1 MRKCFPISRISI
13 QRLWDHRGL
22 RTSQRTVSPRK
33 PAVKQLSNTEL
44 LEILRQ
50 EKKVATR
57 TATAQTNLNV
67 RDSQEHDISPQGAS
81 LLATRVLPL
90 PQSPLTDQ
98 GLLAARN
105 RYTAVKPLPLGD
117 RSPFQLKLQKNPYGI
132 RALIGGQ
139 VSELISIA
147 AIALATPPRLCVL
160 TDLRLPSYFQIPFG
174 VATHPKTGASWH
186 LPKLQTQAISRP
198 DDDDSPIANPQE
210 TRSFFLKP
218 DDVSATPEKPI
229 RILSSTHFLA
239 SRHVL
244 AHVSDLTPAK
254 YRNMIPHRWKQ
265 DPSVKVHDII
275 WREDMDVL
283 VLGILRRNVSM
294 TLSYL
299 ASRPAA
305 YIAPCKSYKCIDD
318 HVQVAAVLWLRKFAV
333 TSTHGESSI
342 GGASSLHCG
351 EIGPPPYAM
360 HYHKTRYIPCYNLA
374 ALLGPTELSALQESW
389 PDHYSDQLAV
399 IKLKRNTIKAQL
411 QLWKL
416 LGYIVRDG
424 GYG

>member
-1 MRKCFPISRISI
+1 MRKCFPISRTSI
-13 QRLWDHRGL
+13 QRLRDYRGL
-22 RTSQRTVSPRK
+22 RISQRAVSPRK

-44 LEILRQ
+44 LETLHQ
-50 EKKVATR
+50 EKKVATN
-57 TATAQTNLNV
+57 TATAQTNPNV
-67 RDSQEHDISPQGAS
+67 RDSQEHDISSPGAS

-90 PQSPLTDQ
+90 PHSPLTDR

-139 VSELISIA
+139 MSELISIA

-174 VATHPKTGASWH
+174 VATHPKSGAPWH
-186 LPKLQTQAISRP
+186 LPKLPTQAISCP
-198 DDDDSPIANPQE
+198 DDGESPIANPEE
-210 TRSFFLKP
+210 TQSFLLKNN
-218 DDVSATPEKPI
+218 DVSATLENPV
-229 RILSSTHFLA
+229 RILSSTHLLA
-239 SRHVL
+239 SRQVL
-244 AHVSDLTPAK
+244 AHVSDLAPAK

-275 WREDMDVL
+275 WREDMDIL
-283 VLGILRRNVSM
+283 VLGILRKNVLM

-305 YIAPCKSYKCIDD
+305 YIAPCKSYKSIDN
-318 HVQVAAVLWLRKFAV
+318 HVQVAAVLWLRKSSV
-333 TSTHGESSI
+333 TSTHGEPSI
-342 GGASSLHCG
+342 GGASSLHSG
-351 EIGPPPYAM
+351 ETGPPPYAM
-360 HYHKTRYIPCYNLA
+360 HYYKTRYIPCYNLA
-374 ALLGPTELSALQESW
+374 ALLDPTELSALQESW
-389 PDHYSDQLAV
+389 PGHYSDQLAV

-411 QLWKL
+411 ELWKL
-416 LGYIVRDG
+416 LGYIIRDG